1 MTRPETSRSRRR
13 PTGDETEL
21 LAAARAGDE
30 GAFAALVEPHRAM
43 LHTVCYRITGDDHEA
58 HDALQNA
65 LLAAWRNLDRFRE
78 QARLST
84 WLYRIAHN
92 CALGI
97 ARRRVPQ
104 PVGDAMQVPA
114 GRQDSHAEAVV
125 EADAVRWALARIPP
139 DFRSAL
145 VLREYAGMSYREI
158 AETQEI
164 KVETVKTRIARARR
178 ALAALLEIEGGR

>member
-1 MTRPETSRSRRR
+1 MSAAGSSAPERDLIERARL
-13 PTGDETEL
+13 GD
-21 LAAARAGDE
+21 GD
-30 GAFAALVEPHRAM
+30 AFAALVSSHRTM
-43 LHTVCYRITGDDHEA
+43 IFTVCYRVLGQRQ
-58 HDALQNA
+58 DAEDATQLT
-65 LLAAWRNLDRFRE
+65 LLAAWRNLDRFEHRSSF
-78 QARLST
+78 ST